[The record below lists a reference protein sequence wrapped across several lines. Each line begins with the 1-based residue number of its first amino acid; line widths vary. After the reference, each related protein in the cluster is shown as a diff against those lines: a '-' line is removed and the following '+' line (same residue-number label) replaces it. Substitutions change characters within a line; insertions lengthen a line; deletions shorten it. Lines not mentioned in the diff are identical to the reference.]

1 MDLLTAQTNLATAQ
15 AELTVAWNG
24 YQTAQDNV
32 TAAQAQLDSVQA
44 ALAEQVTNGKAG
56 VYSSIDLLLQAERY
70 AGKQAA
76 IQYIQ
81 ANPTT
86 ATQAGALAA
95 WTAAGTAATTFATL
109 LTDPN
114 ILLQVYANNLQSL
127 GMAPDNSWASLQ
139 AWIAATPI
147 AEIMAK

>member
-1 MDLLTAQTNLATAQ
+1 MDIITAQNNLANAQ
-15 AELTVAWNG
+15 TQVIATWNAYQEAQQAVQVAQGQLGEL
-24 YQTAQDNV
+24 
-32 TAAQAQLDSVQA
+32 QA

-95 WTAAGTAATTFATL
+95 WTTAGTAATTFATL
-109 LTDPN
+109 IEDPN
-114 ILLQVYANNLQSL
+114 ILLQVYSNNLQSL
-127 GMAPDNSWASLQ
+127 GLAPDNSWASLQ

-147 AEIMAK
+147 AEIMAE